1 MVNMFDIKQAAVRL
15 YNDKKYTFVIV
26 VAISFG
32 LAISLFLYAQVHTR
46 VLTDLPYADGDK
58 IVYVSRYERD
68 RQRLNGGLQNYDAYY
83 IQQRQTSLDNFTM
96 VEDRGFTVATESSTH
111 QLWGVAT
118 TSSLFELAAEA
129 PLLGRTLLPSDDLPN
144 AAPVMVISYATWKEF
159 FLGDP
164 SIIGRTISVDGK
176 PTTLVG
182 VMREGFRFPV
192 NEEAW
197 LSYVPPQSTVEA
209 VEGWLGLMGKLKPG
223 VSLEQADQEFK
234 RLAAELERD
243 HNQIY
248 MGKSIKVETQTR
260 VRATPVML
268 MTQVMTVVAISVLL
282 MSCFSVTSLVI
293 VRMLSNAKEAA
304 IKNALGISAKKIM
317 LLPLVESF
325 FLYAFAGALGLLFC
339 ALAIEY
345 ATGFVMSEWDPFWWK
360 LRFNQPI
367 ILAGLAFLFIA
378 WLITG
383 IVPVIMATSKR
394 FYRQL
399 NSGKK
404 GGASNQAGKLMNFV
418 VALQVACTFVLM
430 LFTGV
435 AFSSFYNVLN
445 TDYGFNSSNMLTSF
459 IKLPPSKY
467 AELTDRVNY
476 YEKLGQEFSRIPGVQ
491 QVSFAVAI
499 PGRYGYLSTVNSTEI
514 DLTKTG
520 EYLQATEIPISDN
533 HFDTMGTPL
542 LEGRTFN
549 HSDTESSEL
558 VVIVSAQLAKK
569 LSPNGSA
576 IGKKMHLNP
585 DKSGPMLTI
594 VGVAPDLLYGPPVSF
609 FESSMET
616 IYRPIRQFLP
626 VWAGVYLVAKT
637 AADPYQL
644 VDPLLQSS
652 RLIDPEVALEEP
664 FSMDD
669 TLNDNASRF
678 EMLLYNF
685 MPATLLAFIMSAL
698 SIYAISARVM
708 LQRTNDIGVM
718 KALGL
723 ADQRI
728 TRLFMRDTYIKLG
741 TGLLLG
747 AICFVLFLP
756 SIMNQLIIVSYWS
769 IGGIA
774 LGVTLVLSFLVIF
787 ASRIPLFKV
796 HQLSPQEAINK
807 I

>member
-1 MVNMFDIKQAAVRL
+1 MVTLFDVKQAAVRL
-15 YNDKKYTFVIV
+15 YKDKKYSFVIV
-26 VAISFG
+26 LAISFG

-46 VLTDLPYADGDK
+46 LLTDLPFVDGDK
-58 IVYVSRYERD
+58 IVYVSRYERE
-68 RQRLNGGLQNYDAYY
+68 RQRLNGGLQDYDAYY
-83 IQQRQTSLDNFTM
+83 FQQRQTTLDTFTT

-111 QLWGVAT
+111 QVWGVAT
-118 TSSLFELAAEA
+118 TSALFQLTNEA

-144 AAPVMVISYATWKEF
+144 AAPVLVISYSAWKRVF
-159 FLGDP
+159 QGDT
-164 SIIGRTISVDGK
+164 SAVGRTITVDGK

-182 VMREGFRFPV
+182 VMREGYRFPT
-192 NEEAW
+192 NEDAW
-197 LSYVPPQSTVEA
+197 LSYVPPQASVDA
-209 VEGWLGLMGKLKPG
+209 VSGWLGIMGKLKPG
-223 VSLEQADQEFK
+223 ISVAQADEEFK

-243 HNQIY
+243 HNKIY
-248 MGKSIKVETQTR
+248 MGKSVKVETQTQ
-260 VRATPVML
+260 VRATPIML

-304 IKNALGISAKKIM
+304 IKNALGVSAKKIM

-325 FLYAFAGALGLLFC
+325 FLYAVAGALGLLFC

-345 ATGFVMSEWDPFWWK
+345 AAGFVVSEWDPFWWQ
-360 LRFNQPI
+360 LSFNQPI
-367 ILAGLAFLFIA
+367 VLAGLSFLFVT

-383 IVPVIMATSKR
+383 IVPVLMATSKR
-394 FYRQL
+394 FYHQL

-404 GGASNQAGKLMNFV
+404 GGSGNQTGKLMNSV

-445 TDYGFNSSNMLTSF
+445 TNYGFNSANLLTSF

-467 AELTDRVNY
+467 AELADRVSF
-476 YEKLGQEFSRIPGVQ
+476 YEKLGEEFSRVPGIQ
-491 QVSFAVAI
+491 QVTFAAAI

-514 DLTKTG
+514 DLTKSG
-520 EYLQATEIPISDN
+520 EYLQATEIPIADN
-533 HFDTMGTPL
+533 HFKTLGLPL
-542 LEGRTFN
+542 LEGRAFTPA
-549 HSDTESSEL
+549 DGESAEL
-558 VVIVSAQLAKK
+558 VVIIGAKLAKK
-569 LSPNGSA
+569 LSPKGSA
-576 IGKKMHLNP
+576 VGKKMQLNP
-585 DKSGPMLTI
+585 DKNGPLLTI
-594 VGVAPDLLYGPPVSF
+594 VGVAPDLIYGPPVSF

-616 IYRPIRQFLP
+616 IYRPMRQILP

-637 AADPYQL
+637 DGDPLQWTDSLLKAARL
-644 VDPLLQSS
+644 VDT
-652 RLIDPEVALEEP
+652 EVALEEP
-664 FSMDD
+664 TSVDE
-669 TLNDNASRF
+669 LLDNNANNF
-678 EMLLYNF
+678 ETLLYNF

-718 KALGL
+718 KALGVE
-723 ADQRI
+723 DQRI

-741 TGLLLG
+741 AGLILG

-756 SIMNQLIIVSYWS
+756 GIMSQLIVVSYWS
-769 IGGIA
+769 IIGIA
-774 LGVTLVLSFLVIF
+774 ISVTLVLSVLVIF
-787 ASRIPLFKV
+787 ASRIPLFQA
-796 HQLSPQEAINK
+796 HRLSPQEAINK